1 MTVGQRIAL
10 KRKEL
15 GLSQEALGERLGVS
29 RQAIYKWESDAALP
43 EVEKLVKLGREF
55 SVPVGW
61 LLGEEDDAPEKPE
74 LTPEQ
79 LRMVEEIVGR
89 YLDARP
95 KPEPQRE
102 APAELEEDAPVQPK
116 KRRRWPYVLA
126 AVGVVVLLS
135 KLTSLVTQVD
145 SLRKESH
152 ALQSAI
158 YDIQTNVNSQINGI
172 ANRVEDVLQ
181 SQNALTAEQSAAVSS
196 TDYRANTVTIFAR
209 ALPRTYVEGM
219 TAEFI
224 LVSDGET
231 VTVPGELGD
240 DHAFAADVT
249 GPLSDDISVSVVFLS
264 GDQRETQLLNQF
276 SDLYTG
282 SFPELLPDGNLW
294 GHGTKIEEYIYVD
307 PERRFDDN
315 STAIESIRVGLF
327 RDRKLLAW
335 YERTEKPDNYY
346 GDVFERSWFFRLDGE
361 WTMEP
366 DHVYEQ
372 VTIITDEYGRERAYP
387 AEAVRYSEETNR
399 AEYYDDGQLAGTLN
413 GCDPS
418 YWEY

>member
-55 SVPVGW
+55 SVSVGW

-102 APAELEEDAPVQPK
+102 APAELEEDTPVQPK

-126 AVGVVVLLS
+126 AVAVVVLLS

-152 ALQSAI
+152 ALQSSI
-158 YDIQTNVNSQINGI
+158 YDIQINVNSQINGI
-172 ANRVEDVLQ
+172 ANRVEEVLQ

-196 TDYRANTVTIFAR
+196 TDYRANTVTITAR
-209 ALPRTYVEGM
+209 ALPRTYVEGL

-224 LVSDGET
+224 LVSAGET

-240 DHAFAADVT
+240 DHAFTADIT
-249 GPLSDDISVSVVFLS
+249 GPLSDDISVSVVFLKD
-264 GDQRETQLLNQF
+264 DQRETQLLEQF
-276 SDLYTG
+276 SDLYLV
-282 SFPELLPDGNLW
+282 SFPDLWMIDDLW
-294 GHGTKIEEYIYVD
+294 GSSDKVDEYA
-307 PERRFDDN
+307 N
-315 STAIESIRVGLF
+315 IRVTREDADRISSLRLGLF
-327 RDRKLLAW
+327 RDGKLLAW
-335 YERTEKPDNYY
+335 YEHLEEKP
-346 GDVFERSWFFRLDGE
+346 GATPGTGRIMSSSA
-361 WTMEP
+361 WTGN
-366 DHVYEQ
+366 
-372 VTIITDEYGRERAYP
+372 GRWSRAMCT
-387 AEAVRYSEETNR
+387 VWLR
-399 AEYYDDGQLAGTLN
+399 
-413 GCDPS
+413 
-418 YWEY
+418 